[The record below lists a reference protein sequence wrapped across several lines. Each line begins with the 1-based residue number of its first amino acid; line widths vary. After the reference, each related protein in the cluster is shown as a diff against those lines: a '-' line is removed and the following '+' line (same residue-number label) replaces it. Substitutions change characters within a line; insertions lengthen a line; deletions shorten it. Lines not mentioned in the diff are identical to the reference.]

1 MTVSIITVVFNCE
14 EFIGDCLDSIYAQT
28 YPNIEHIIIDGASS
42 DGTLNLIRAKAN
54 RKTILVSE
62 KDLGYYHALNKG
74 IRLSTGSI
82 IGILN
87 ADDQLAAK
95 NVIQNIVLCF
105 KNHSCQAVY
114 GNLNYVKRSSSIIIE
129 RKWRGKDYNV
139 NRFLTGWMPPHP
151 ALFLN
156 SELYAIHGGYS
167 LSFGTCSDYDLI
179 IRFLYLRH
187 TKTVF
192 LDELL
197 ICMRSGG
204 MSNGSLLKVLKSVRQ
219 DYKILVSNGFSFCSF
234 IVILK
239 RLRKLRQFL

>member
-74 IRLSTGSI
+74 IMLSTGSI

-114 GNLNYVKRSSSIIIE
+114 GNLNYVKRFSSNIIE

-139 NRFLTGWMPPHP
+139 KRFLTGWMPPHP

-156 SELYAIHGGYS
+156 SELYAIHVA
-167 LSFGTCSDYDLI
+167 I
-179 IRFLYLRH
+179 H
-187 TKTVF
+187 
-192 LDELL
+192 
-197 ICMRSGG
+197 
-204 MSNGSLLKVLKSVRQ
+204 
-219 DYKILVSNGFSFCSF
+219 
-234 IVILK
+234 
-239 RLRKLRQFL
+239 